1 MQDVSENSLLSI
13 DLSQNWTNNTVTIH
27 SIAKP
32 IDASNLNNPSLW
44 YHEQEGPFYTG
55 FAGRNSSF
63 GDNATMPAL
72 RIYTFEPDGRG
83 SGAFTQIFTLES
95 PILASVTRPSSP
107 LQAYNLESAWVLVGN
122 DDPNRSPVSL
132 LPGMVQF

>member
-1 MQDVSENSLLSI
+1 
-13 DLSQNWTNNTVTIH
+13 
-27 SIAKP
+27 
-32 IDASNLNNPSLW
+32 
-44 YHEQEGPFYTG
+44 
-55 FAGRNSSF
+55 
-63 GDNATMPAL
+63 MPPL

-83 SGAFTQIFTLES
+83 SRAFTQIFTLES

-132 LPGMVQF
+132 LPGMVQFNMSARTFTNTTTENYQGNNGVDKRAIHYVPVFGPRGFYVILGDVIANPSDWIVLRVS